1 MAITAGTI
9 PDHIVDANH
18 TMEYLKYTATRKLL
32 TTCGRPKEGPARL
45 SSVRQLPFRF
55 HYT

>member
-18 TMEYLKYTATRKLL
+18 TMEYLKYAATRKLL
-32 TTCGRPKEGPARL
+32 TTRGRPKEGPARL

>member
-18 TMEYLKYTATRKLL
+18 TMEYLKYAVMQKLL
-32 TTCGRPKEGPARL
+32 TTRGRPKEGPARL
-45 SSVRQLPFRF
+45 SSVRQLPFPF